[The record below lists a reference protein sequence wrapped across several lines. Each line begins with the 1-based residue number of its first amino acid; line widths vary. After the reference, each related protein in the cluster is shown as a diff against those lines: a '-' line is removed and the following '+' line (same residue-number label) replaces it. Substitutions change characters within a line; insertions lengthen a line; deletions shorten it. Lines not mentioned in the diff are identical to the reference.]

1 MGTPYCLCAGRLP
14 AACCLLPPPCTAC
27 YLLPPSACRLPAAA
41 SADQQLRHCCPHA
54 PIRYAQIA
62 MLQIGVFDSDGTLEH
77 AGPVPCA
84 EVEPAVAEELIGL
97 LEKAAANPK
106 PAATTAAGDT
116 SPTRAAG
123 GKAAGGKPAVPA
135 AAAVPGMVGAGLM
148 GMPDPYMMVRF
159 ASTAAVECS
168 DRGSRV
174 CLTRI

>member
-1 MGTPYCLCAGRLP
+1 M
-14 AACCLLPPPCTAC
+14 
-27 YLLPPSACRLPAAA
+27 
-41 SADQQLRHCCPHA
+41 HA
-54 PIRYAQIA
+54 
-62 MLQIGVFDSDGTLEH
+62 V
-77 AGPVPCA
+77 PVPCA

-106 PAATTAAGDT
+106 PAATAAAGDT

-159 ASTAAVECS
+159 AHTAAVENVATQ
-168 DRGSRV
+168 RPRQQLW
-174 CLTRI
+174 LTGVPDPDLMV